1 MSKKKMKSP
10 MVGVIRKV
18 LSILELLDSA
28 PSGLQL
34 NQIAE
39 GTGINKSTA
48 HRFLCHLGSEGYL
61 FRDGFGNYMVGA
73 KLSRLGSGAS
83 FQSTL
88 SKLARPVMEN
98 LRKIT
103 GETINLAV
111 LDGTDVLYIDV
122 LETVHTFRLVTRIGS
137 HLPFYSTSLGKAM
150 VAAIADS
157 TRLEELLNGVEFE
170 PTTPRSINNIGRL
183 KKQLAIVRRQGYA
196 LDDEEAVA
204 GIRCIGAAILEANG
218 EVVAALSI
226 SGPVVRFTSDR
237 VPLFSRELRKAVREV
252 SWLLGNRSRDKP
264 PAAQSSKAVKQCR
277 N

>member
-1 MSKKKMKSP
+1 MRKKKMKSP
-10 MVGVIRKV
+10 PVGVIRKV
-18 LSILELLDSA
+18 LSILELLDNV

-39 GTGINKSTA
+39 ETRINKSTA
-48 HRFLCHLGSEGYL
+48 HRFLSHLESDGYL

-98 LRKIT
+98 LRKIS
-103 GETINLAV
+103 GETVNLAV
-111 LDGTDVLYIDV
+111 LDGTNVLYIDV
-122 LETVHTFRLVTRIGS
+122 LETVNTFRLVTQIGS

-150 VAAIADS
+150 VAAIEDL
-157 TRLEELLNGVEFE
+157 TRLEELLSRVEFE
-170 PTTPRSINNIGRL
+170 PTTPHSINNIAKL
-183 KKQLAIVRRQGYA
+183 KKQLAVIRRQGYA

-204 GIRCIGAAILEANG
+204 GVRCVGAAILDAKG
-218 EVVAALSI
+218 EVVAAISI

-237 VPLFSRELRKAVREV
+237 VPMFSRELRKAAREI
-252 SWLLGNRSRDKP
+252 SWLMGNRSPDTP
-264 PAAQSSKAVKQCR
+264 PIVQSSKTVKRLR

>member
-48 HRFLCHLGSEGYL
+48 HRFLCHLESEGYL

>member
-1 MSKKKMKSP
+1 MRKKKMKSAP
-10 MVGVIRKV
+10 VGVIGKV
-18 LSILELLDSA
+18 LSILELLDNV
-28 PSGLQL
+28 PGGLQL

-39 GTGINKSTA
+39 ETGINKSTA
-48 HRFLCHLGSEGYL
+48 HRFLSHLESEGYL

-98 LRKIT
+98 LRKMS

-122 LETVHTFRLVTRIGS
+122 LETVHTFRLVTQIGS
-137 HLPFYSTSLGKAM
+137 HLPFYSTALGKAM
-150 VAAIADS
+150 VAAIEDS
-157 TRLEELLNGVEFE
+157 TRLEELLSRVEFE
-170 PTTPRSINNIGRL
+170 PTTPRSINNVAKL
-183 KKQLAIVRRQGYA
+183 KKQLSVIHRRGYA

-204 GIRCIGAAILEANG
+204 GVRCIGAAILDANG
-218 EVVAALSI
+218 EVVAAISI

-237 VPLFSRELRKAVREV
+237 VPMLSRELCKSAREI
-252 SWLLGNRSRDKP
+252 SWLLGNRSADTP
-264 PAAQSSKAVKQCR
+264 PIVQPSKTVKRLR

>member
-1 MSKKKMKSP
+1 MRKKKMKSAP
-10 MVGVIRKV
+10 VGVIRKV
-18 LSILELLDSA
+18 LSIFELLDGV
-28 PSGLQL
+28 PGGLQL
-34 NQIAE
+34 NAIAE
-39 GTGINKSTA
+39 ATGINKSTA
-48 HRFLCHLGSEGYL
+48 HRFLSHLEFEGYL

-98 LRKIT
+98 LRKVS

-122 LETVHTFRLVTRIGS
+122 LETVHTFRLVTQIGS

-150 VAAIADS
+150 VAAIEDS
-157 TRLEELLNGVEFE
+157 TRLEELLSKVEFE
-170 PTTPRSINNIGRL
+170 PSTPRSINNIAKL
-183 KKQLAIVRRQGYA
+183 KKQLTVIRGRGYA

-204 GIRCIGAAILEANG
+204 GVRCVGAAILDANA
-218 EVVAALSI
+218 EVIAAISI

-237 VPLFSRELRKAVREV
+237 VPMLSRELCKAAREI
-252 SWLLGNRSRDKP
+252 SWLMGNRSPDTP
-264 PAAQSSKAVKQCR
+264 PIVQTSKRVKRLR